1 MEKATSVNSIA
12 EEKFVEI
19 FCDTFGPD
27 KANNLY
33 VQYPFVDIYGG
44 HRYIDFA
51 LENEDSKIAIEID
64 GETYHNPKKVS
75 DNKYFDDLLKQ
86 NSMVYQD
93 WKVYRWAYNQL
104 VSQPEKV
111 KDELVTFLGETP
123 FFKTF
128 QEYLPNQQ
136 GKIFE
141 LREYQKEAL
150 DNLKKM
156 RENGETIA
164 LLYHATGVGKTVTA
178 ASDAKEV
185 GGRTLFL
192 VNALK
197 LADQAENTF
206 AKIWKEATLGKY
218 TGSEKTTDTKVI
230 FATVQSISKNLLEFQ
245 PNSFDYIIVDEC
257 HHAAAKTYK
266 KIFSYFKAKF
276 ILGLTATPERSD
288 GEDML
293 NLFQNVAHKMDL
305 ETAVKKEILVPIRC
319 IRIKTDI
326 DLTNVRINGIK
337 YNSQDLE
344 SKLFVPERNKII
356 ADTYVNFVNGK
367 KAVIFCASINHATEI
382 AKLLLEQGV
391 NAESVSGRD
400 KPKVRNKVLNDYENG
415 NINVL
420 CACDLLNEGWDS
432 PKTEVLFMARP
443 TMSKT
448 VYMQQLGRGTRKCK
462 GKKDLLVFDFVDNA
476 NMFNQPYSLHR
487 LLNIKEYHPLEY
499 VLAPDYKK
507 KLDKDLLRK
516 GEKPTEFI
524 DLPLNI
530 YDYETVDLFNWQ
542 DEVKTML
549 SQKEFVRRVDVQ
561 SETVDRYVRNGD
573 IKPDLS
579 IPISENKTFNYYKD
593 DTIIMYAK
601 KYGWDLITPT
611 NIKEKFMKFVE
622 KMDMSFSY
630 KHVLLK
636 AVFDH
641 VDEDGKIRIVDIVN
655 YFIDFYEE
663 RKDNGLIAE
672 KPNSIYQK
680 GGYTEKDVER
690 NIFSNPF
697 KRFADMR
704 FLEHSKNIEYIQINS
719 NVFRKLSG
727 TDIAHILQVCDE
739 KLDMY
744 YKRITK

>member
-111 KDELVTFLGETP
+111 KDELVTSLGETP

-156 RENGETIA
+156 RKNGETIA

-206 AKIWKEATLGKY
+206 AKIWKGATLGKY

-245 PNSFDYIIVDEC
+245 PNSFDYIIVDD
-257 HHAAAKTYK
+257 
-266 KIFSYFKAKF
+266 
-276 ILGLTATPERSD
+276 ER
-288 GEDML
+288 
-293 NLFQNVAHKMDL
+293 V
-305 ETAVKKEILVPIRC
+305 IIR
-319 IRIKTDI
+319 T
-326 DLTNVRINGIK
+326 
-337 YNSQDLE
+337 
-344 SKLFVPERNKII
+344 KL
-356 ADTYVNFVNGK
+356 
-367 KAVIFCASINHATEI
+367 
-382 AKLLLEQGV
+382 
-391 NAESVSGRD
+391 
-400 KPKVRNKVLNDYENG
+400 
-415 NINVL
+415 
-420 CACDLLNEGWDS
+420 
-432 PKTEVLFMARP
+432 
-443 TMSKT
+443 
-448 VYMQQLGRGTRKCK
+448 
-462 GKKDLLVFDFVDNA
+462 
-476 NMFNQPYSLHR
+476 
-487 LLNIKEYHPLEY
+487 
-499 VLAPDYKK
+499 
-507 KLDKDLLRK
+507 
-516 GEKPTEFI
+516 EKPS
-524 DLPLNI
+524 
-530 YDYETVDLFNWQ
+530 
-542 DEVKTML
+542 K
-549 SQKEFVRRVDVQ
+549 
-561 SETVDRYVRNGD
+561 
-573 IKPDLS
+573 IKGL
-579 IPISENKTFNYYKD
+579 
-593 DTIIMYAK
+593 A
-601 KYGWDLITPT
+601 LI
-611 NIKEKFMKFVE
+611 
-622 KMDMSFSY
+622 
-630 KHVLLK
+630 
-636 AVFDH
+636 
-641 VDEDGKIRIVDIVN
+641 
-655 YFIDFYEE
+655 
-663 RKDNGLIAE
+663 
-672 KPNSIYQK
+672 
-680 GGYTEKDVER
+680 
-690 NIFSNPF
+690 
-697 KRFADMR
+697 
-704 FLEHSKNIEYIQINS
+704 
-719 NVFRKLSG
+719 
-727 TDIAHILQVCDE
+727 
-739 KLDMY
+739 
-744 YKRITK
+744 

>member
-1 MEKATSVNSIA
+1 MEKAISVNSIA

-19 FCDTFGPD
+19 FCDTFGLD

-156 RENGETIA
+156 RKNGETIA

-206 AKIWKEATLGKY
+206 AKIWKGATLGKY

-326 DLTNVRINGIK
+326 DLTSVRINGIK

-382 AKLLLEQGV
+382 AKLLLERGV

-507 KLDKDLLRK
+507 KFDKDLLRK

-549 SQKEFVRRVDVQ
+549 SQKEFIRRVDVQ

-630 KHVLLK
+630 KPVLLK

-727 TDIAHILQVCDE
+727 TDVAHILQVCDR